1 MSRQVHL
8 VLAVV
13 TAPPGRLLLVHRPGE
28 MPPAVLPGGR
38 PQDKESPGATAAR
51 GCLEETG
58 VEIRAGRQ
66 LGRFNHDGIVTI
78 YVAASPVHDVDPEEI
93 PDSVRAGWYLHD
105 QVDMV
110 LPDLWAPVRHHLE
123 KTIRRR

>member
-110 LPDLWAPVRHHLE
+110 LPNLWAPVRHHLE